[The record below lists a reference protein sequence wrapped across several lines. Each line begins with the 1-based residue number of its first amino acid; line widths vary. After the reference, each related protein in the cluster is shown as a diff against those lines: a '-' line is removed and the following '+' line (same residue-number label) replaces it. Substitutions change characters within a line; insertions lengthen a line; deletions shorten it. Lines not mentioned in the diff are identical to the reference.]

1 MNKICGYSCEHNKGG
16 VCQITN
22 CDKKIMMTTATE
34 PQILTRWQDS
44 TIDDLIKENL
54 ELKRKLG
61 EADDAVEYWQ
71 IECDKRSKVLD
82 KIKETINYYAIEN
95 EDYSKIYNQ
104 EEQEII
110 KLLEEIE

>member
-1 MNKICGYSCEHNKGG
+1 MNEICGYSCEHNKGG

-22 CDKKIMMTTATE
+22 CDKKIMMTTTTE
-34 PQILTRWQDS
+34 PQVLTRWQDP

-71 IECDKRSKVLD
+71 LECDKRSKVLD
-82 KIKETINYYAIEN
+82 KIKEYIKEKVGT
-95 EDYSKIYNQ
+95 
-104 EEQEII
+104 EIRDMMYI
-110 KLLEEIE
+110 IDVSEILELLEEIE

>member
-1 MNKICGYSCEHNKGG
+1 MSE
-16 VCQITN
+16 
-22 CDKKIMMTTATE
+22 E
-34 PQILTRWQDS
+34 ILTRWQDP

-82 KIKETINYYAIEN
+82 KIKEYIEITKLIYDDDTCVMLC
-95 EDYSKIYNQ
+95 ETWYGKEISKMI
-104 EEQEII
+104 
-110 KLLEEIE
+110 EEIN

>member
-1 MNKICGYSCEHNKGG
+1 MSVE
-16 VCQITN
+16 T
-22 CDKKIMMTTATE
+22 
-34 PQILTRWQDS
+34 LTRWQDP

-82 KIKETINYYAIEN
+82 KIKKYILQNCEIIRLVEEN
-95 EDYSKIYNQ
+95 VDKVGRVDGSKIL
-104 EEQEII
+104 E
-110 KLLEEIE
+110 LLEEIE

>member
-1 MNKICGYSCEHNKGG
+1 ME
-16 VCQITN
+16 T
-22 CDKKIMMTTATE
+22 
-34 PQILTRWQDS
+34 LTRWQDP

-82 KIKETINYYAIEN
+82 KIKEMTKDLFETEYEGIYKNV
-95 EDYSKIYNQ
+95 EDNFCERFYLL
-104 EEQEII
+104 EELN